1 MTIGEGADAP
11 EEKMDGL
18 SNDAFLSDSREEH
31 KLPDTAAF
39 YGGFLLY
46 GFLTFMFG
54 AILYMRKRGIAK
66 L

>member
-1 MTIGEGADAP
+1 MTTGEGSDAP
-11 EEKMDGL
+11 AEKMDGL
-18 SNDAFLSDSREEH
+18 SNDAFLPDEREER
-31 KLPDTAAF
+31 KLPDTAAA

-54 AILYMRKRGIAK
+54 AILYMRKRGIAR